1 MLKRLT
7 NTVNH
12 TLSIRNDVV
21 VVENILLFFRPL
33 EWEHRRKEIMVSFN
47 LTLQRV
53 LSSEK
58 LLRVLSSLQISRN
71 PQFVRLSLSLF
82 LSLSLSLSPSLPLSL
97 SLILPI
103 SLFLPFFFPFSLV
116 FSSILSSPMSL
127 WLIFLL
133 SQSSENPIS
142 GPKLQQPNR
151 YRIFVTLF
159 IPFWIVFTTMF
170 ELEVVSEKKH
180 FE

>member
-21 VVENILLFFRPL
+21 VVENILLFFQPL
-33 EWEHRRKEIMVSFN
+33 EWKHRRKEIIVSFN
-47 LTLQRV
+47 FTLQRV

-71 PQFVRLSLSLF
+71 PQFVRLSLSL
-82 LSLSLSLSPSLPLSL
+82 SLSLSLP
-97 SLILPI
+97 LILPI